1 MQLSTRLI
9 SHTLISPSDP
19 DVISFFLSGL
29 NWTVEAPDRCAFVLN
44 TASNALYSFFFSG
57 LSSSIEPS
65 LDYSSSSCKIS
76 FFIDSSCLPRK
87 EVKAW
92 VKAIFPVT
100 TDTFLCTPCNCL
112 NQQKITYVSQ
122 VDEILVSITRTCH
135 SLPSLWFFLILFFLT
150 TSQDRLLYFKQS
162 RFVPHWCYCCCRSVF
177 FELVKK
183 VITNIKRA
191 KRLPS
196 SASHWFI

>member
-1 MQLSTRLI
+1 MQLSNRLI
-9 SHTLISPSDP
+9 SHTLMSPSAP

-29 NWTVEAPDRCAFVLN
+29 NCTVQAPDRWALVLR

-57 LSSSIEPS
+57 LSSSMEPS

-76 FFIDSSCLPRK
+76 FFIDSSWLPRK

-100 TDTFLCTPCNCL
+100 TETFLCTPCKCL

-122 VDEILVSITRTCH
+122 VDEILVSITRTSHCLT
-135 SLPSLWFFLILFFLT
+135 SLLLFQIVLPLT
-150 TSQDRLLYFKQS
+150 ARQ
-162 RFVPHWCYCCCRSVF
+162 V
-177 FELVKK
+177 
-183 VITNIKRA
+183 
-191 KRLPS
+191 
-196 SASHWFI
+196 